1 MTTRYTFDARSFLQ
15 RPTGPMGWLKRIT
28 AIFLAA
34 LAVAAVIGIAI
45 VLAITALSA
54 AAIGAVIVAAVWGL
68 SRLFRRK
75 PGAEDQTDGVL
86 IARRGPNGWEVSS

>member
-1 MTTRYTFDARSFLQ
+1 MKTRYRFNARELFD
-15 RPTGPMGWLKRIT
+15 RPTGPMGWLKRVA

-54 AAIGAVIVAAVWGL
+54 AAIGAVIVAAVWGI
-68 SRLFRRK
+68 SRLFGRK
-75 PGAEDQTDGVL
+75 RGEAGEEDRILV
-86 IARRGPNGWEVSS
+86 ARRGPNGWEVSS